1 MGGDVTIHPTLHR
14 PRISVLVVSKFTFAI
29 RAGGTPCQWRTI
41 SRCRRAT
48 RSSSR
53 ERPSSASSTIPP
65 PENGRPR
72 TRTDTAANGPAN
84 AIPRP
89 PPPSSPPRCRIQSP
103 RGSTPTARWS
113 RCADHR
119 DRLSSPSAPF
129 SRVELPPEQRAAT
142 RTGRPAGTTGRLRS
156 PGSAPRWGWLDCC
169 LRVLTAPVDS
179 RSSIPSTTTMRPFRV
194 SLRPTEGRMDGRAP
208 LPETPPKSSEKRFG
222 ARAGRGDGRT
232 GKRNPP
238 PPPELAVV
246 AVAAAAARRRRCDD
260 GSLGCSSPRN
270 RAP

>member
-1 MGGDVTIHPTLHR
+1 MIHPTLHR

-29 RAGGTPCQWRTI
+29 RAGGTPCQWRRTI

-53 ERPSSASSTIPP
+53 ERPSSASSTIPS
-65 PENGRPR
+65 PENGRPLS
-72 TRTDTAANGPAN
+72 RTDTAANGPAN

-119 DRLSSPSAPF
+119 DRPSSPSAPF

-194 SLRPTEGRMDGRAP
+194 SLRPTEGGMDGRAP
-208 LPETPPKSSEKRFG
+208 LPETPPKSAPGGGTVGPGNVFLLLLRSRW
-222 ARAGRGDGRT
+222 RW
-232 GKRNPP
+232 
-238 PPPELAVV
+238 
-246 AVAAAAARRRRCDD
+246 RRRRRR
-260 GSLGCSSPRN
+260 LVVVVV
-270 RAP
+270 ATTEA

>member
-1 MGGDVTIHPTLHR
+1 MGGDVTIPPTLHR

-169 LRVLTAPVDS
+169 LRVLTAPPPRWGGGGVDS
-179 RSSIPSTTTMRPFRV
+179 RSSIPTTTMRPFRV
-194 SLRPTEGRMDGRAP
+194 SLRPRGGWTGGPLSPKPRRKVPKKGLARAP
-208 LPETPPKSSEKRFG
+208 GGGTVGPGNVFLLLLRSR
-222 ARAGRGDGRT
+222 RWW
-232 GKRNPP
+232 
-238 PPPELAVV
+238 
-246 AVAAAAARRRRCDD
+246 RRRRRR
-260 GSLGCSSPRN
+260 LVVVV
-270 RAP
+270 ATTEA